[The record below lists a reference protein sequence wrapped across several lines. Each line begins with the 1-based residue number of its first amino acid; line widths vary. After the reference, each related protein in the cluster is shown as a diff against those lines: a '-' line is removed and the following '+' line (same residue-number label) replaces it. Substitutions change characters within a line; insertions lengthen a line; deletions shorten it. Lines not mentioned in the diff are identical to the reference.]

1 MKDYKRIMQQLTH
14 EEQARLFDIMRKY
27 KWILQKLENDEPITE
42 IEQDFLDYR
51 PYYVNDRLGIDIIE
65 REVVFI

>member
-27 KWILQKLENDEPITE
+27 KWILQKLENGEPITE
-42 IEQDFLDYR
+42 IEQDYLDFR
-51 PYYVNDRLGIDIIE
+51 PHYVNDQLGIDIIE
-65 REVVFI
+65 REVVFV